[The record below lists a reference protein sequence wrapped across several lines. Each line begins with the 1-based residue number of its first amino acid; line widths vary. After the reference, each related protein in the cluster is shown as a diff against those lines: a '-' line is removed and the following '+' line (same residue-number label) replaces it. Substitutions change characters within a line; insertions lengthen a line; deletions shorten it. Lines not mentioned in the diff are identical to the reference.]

1 MGLFSTSYDKN
12 YEVSCVPPYD
22 SDGYLKKPGE
32 NVRFIDRMYVTP
44 VKVASGI
51 SGNALRPAKY
61 KFYINKTDIDKIQTG
76 TISRI
81 SYKDSMV
88 YYTITTPNGVNISS
102 QGYDSS
108 TIGTFDCYQRGTLLF
123 LQETNP
129 PAGGK
134 KRRYTKKQRKTR
146 TQRKTRKSNHRVK
159 SYKRR
164 D

>member
-12 YEVSCVPPYD
+12 YEVSCVLPFD
-22 SDGYLKKPGE
+22 SNGYLKKPGE
-32 NVRFIDRMYVTP
+32 KVRFIDRMYVTP
-44 VKVASGI
+44 VKVANGI

-61 KFYINKTDIDKIQTG
+61 KFYINKKDINKIQTG
-76 TISRI
+76 TISSI
-81 SYKDSMV
+81 SYRDYMV
-88 YYTITTPNGVNISS
+88 SYTITTPNGEISG
-102 QGYDSS
+102 QGYNTSNNGS
-108 TIGTFDCYQRGTLLF
+108 FYCYETGTILF
-123 LQETNP
+123 LRKTNP